1 VLQINMAQKDRIKEP
16 VYGSQNSWTMLFKAV
31 KRATKLFKRH
41 QAAFYDKEDENTESD
56 KDEKEEVKNHQQQ
69 RAAAQ
74 KAKKQVP

>member
-1 VLQINMAQKDRIKEP
+1 MNPKDRSKELIS
-16 VYGSQNSWTMLFKAV
+16 GTSNSWTLLFKAV

-41 QAAFYDKEDENTESD
+41 QAAFYEKEDENTESD